1 MRSKE
6 QCRVLLE
13 KAFEDLTTD
22 DIIEKIIDYN
32 GVKYLN
38 EFVEHIEETDL
49 NTDDH
54 GSE

>member
-22 DIIEKIIDYN
+22 DIIEIIIDYN

-49 NTDDH
+49 IVEYH
-54 GSE
+54 ASE